1 MKVTMETLDSIG
13 RVLTLDIDKPLSEM
27 PPRTVVL
34 QPRGAL
40 LGEVK
45 TAFEIGLEQA
55 IVEAEAVIVD
65 LLWVSRID
73 AEGIV
78 ILLAGMKQAQAIG
91 KSLSFLAMDVK
102 TRTSLDAVWVQQ
114 REAEASRQTDSFTPA
129 FEQFLDGHKN
139 TQSL

>member
-1 MKVTMETLDSIG
+1 METLDSIG

-27 PPRTVVL
+27 LPRTVVL

>member
-1 MKVTMETLDSIG
+1 METLDSIG

>member
-1 MKVTMETLDSIG
+1 METLDSIG
-13 RVLTLDIDKPLSEM
+13 RVLTLDIDKPISEM
-27 PPRTVVL
+27 LPRTVVL

>member
-1 MKVTMETLDSIG
+1 METLDSIG

-73 AEGIV
+73 AEGIA